1 MLWQRVPDPL
11 AMRPATCEPTGRED
25 WQALVQVLADEVR
38 THLVRR
44 ELDGRS
50 VVLPGRR
57 GRFAAV
63 YLAREVLADVE
74 RCIGESVGEG
84 AGVSI
89 DRWRGLAERL
99 QVVEGAVHAAG

>member
-1 MLWQRVPDPL
+1 MMWQHAHDPS
-11 AMRPATCEPTGRED
+11 ATTPAAGEPAAGEG
-25 WQALVQVLADEVR
+25 WQAVVQVLADEVR

-63 YLAREVLADVE
+63 YLAREVLADFE
-74 RCIGESVGEG
+74 RSVRESDGEAV
-84 AGVSI
+84 GVSI
-89 DRWRGLAERL
+89 DRWRGFAERL
-99 QVVEGAVHAAG
+99 RIVEGAVHAAG